1 MWADIDYSGKTCPL
15 PGSLPHG
22 NWSCE
27 TQEIPIHGTSF
38 LDEDAQS
45 YPGQL
50 VYFWKTS
57 RFLDFQFKIN
67 PQLFNAGWRVSLAMS
82 LSGLLWSP
90 VWTGMMQKSVIICQI
105 SLMKYLLLLLPS
117 LLPNLFIEKVAPR
130 CLKCQ
135 TPMRGSKSKVK
146 DQGGRIQSF
155 LFSVVTG
162 EAMKHLTFLKPT

>member
-90 VWTGMMQKSVIICQI
+90 VWTGIMQKSVIICQI
-105 SLMKYLLLLLPS
+105 HSWSISYFCCQVYCPISLPLLVGYNS
-117 LLPNLFIEKVAPR
+117 LWIKQLSN
-130 CLKCQ
+130 
-135 TPMRGSKSKVK
+135 
-146 DQGGRIQSF
+146 QSYNK
-155 LFSVVTG
+155 T
-162 EAMKHLTFLKPT
+162 